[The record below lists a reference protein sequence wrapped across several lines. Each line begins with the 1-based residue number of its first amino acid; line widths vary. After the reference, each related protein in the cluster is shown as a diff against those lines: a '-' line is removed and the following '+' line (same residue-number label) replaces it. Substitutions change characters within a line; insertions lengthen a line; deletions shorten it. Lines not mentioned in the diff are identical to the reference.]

1 MIINSC
7 KPTLNILGLFISLI
21 FCGNIAAQDELVTA
35 KNYPLL
41 NHLYKSKSE
50 RIELGNSFD
59 KQMFIAP
66 YSSYAKYYTQSF
78 LKNRNGLYLYVT
90 STGRIYKAEKL
101 FGDSVYFNRLDTT
114 HFYGYN
120 GGAIYFSYRDTIYNF
135 GGYGFWK
142 TNGHLRY
149 YSDFNREWNI
159 KPLSKEIATVPQM
172 YYLDQQNGVFYYSG
186 YDKNYAESNSKF
198 DFPVARLNLKNLDNQ
213 LLGKLN
219 PVLEKFFLETTIS
232 PIYTPSPSLN
242 GIIIIFDYN
251 NQFLVNFEENKVYKM
266 TNLGI
271 RDFFLG
277 NSRNQIANNC
287 FIEDSTLYF
296 TFAKDT
302 SFQLYHTKITRK
314 DFDTEGIPLYIEPVN
329 WQLWCGLG
337 FAGFTAFVLLFM
349 RWKRSQRKNT
359 AAANLL
365 SSILFNEEEAQ
376 QSNQFTD
383 GELSVIRFIHDASLS
398 RKYASVEEVN
408 ALLGIGRK
416 TIEVQKKIRTEA
428 ISRINHKYRILT
440 DDDQLL
446 VERIRSEED
455 RRYQKYMIRNE
466 NMQKLKSIIK

>member
-1 MIINSC
+1 VIINNC
-7 KPTLNILGLFISLI
+7 KSTLNILGLFISLI
-21 FCGNIAAQDELVTA
+21 FCDNIAAQDLLVTA

-41 NHLYKSKSE
+41 NHLYNSKSE
-50 RIELGNSFD
+50 SIELGNSFD
-59 KQMFIAP
+59 KQIFIEP
-66 YSSYAKYYTQSF
+66 YSSYASYYTQSF
-78 LKNRNGLYLYVT
+78 LKNRNGLFLYVT

-101 FGDSVYFNRLDTT
+101 VGDSVYFNRLDTT

-172 YYLDQQNGVFYYSG
+172 YYLDQKNGVFYYSG
-186 YDKNYAESNSKF
+186 YDKNNAESNSIF
-198 DFPVARLNLKNLDNQ
+198 EFPVARLNLKNLDNQ

-219 PVLEKFFLETTIS
+219 PVLTKFFFEQS
-232 PIYTPSPSLN
+232 FYPIYVPSPGLN
-242 GIIIIFDYN
+242 GVIIIFDYN
-251 NQFLVNFEENKVYKM
+251 NQFLVNFKENKVYKM

-277 NSRNQIANNC
+277 NSRNHIANNC

-314 DFDTEGIPLYIEPVN
+314 DFDMEGIPLYIEPIN
-329 WQLWCGLG
+329 WQLWGGLG

-359 AAANLL
+359 SAANLL